1 MISVVRFKS
10 LYDISISQDVS
21 WDNVPIADWTAVEC
35 NIAIMCACLPTLKP
49 LLSRFL
55 PFLIQSRSGGTDSAH
70 EMSQHHSFGRITKN
84 RTDKHAVLTEAR
96 GQGFGIGRVGLFP
109 APAKTISRPSQRK
122 MSAEDSPSDVEE
134 GRIKVITVVEQE
146 VGDESENSSQRKLVW

>member
-1 MISVVRFKS
+1 MISIVRFKS

-35 NIAIMCACLPTLKP
+35 NIGIMCACLPTLKP

-55 PFLIQSRSGGTDSAH
+55 PFLMHSGPGGSDSAN
-70 EMSQHHSFGRITKN
+70 ELSQHQPFGRSTKT
-84 RTDKHAVLTEAR
+84 RTDKHAVLTAAS
-96 GQGFGIGRVGLFP
+96 GPGFAMGRMGLFP
-109 APAKTISRPSQRK
+109 APAKTVPRPSQRK
-122 MSAEDSPSDVEE
+122 LSDDDSPSDIEE